1 MTYQIR
7 ITEAS
12 GDVVSTQDVDASD
25 RSAGE
30 RRQAE
35 HWNENYGHTAD
46 RYMSELLEDGQVVS
60 TIGGWDE
67 DDDEGED
74 EDA

>member
-12 GDVVSTQDVDASD
+12 GDVVSTETIGAAQRGDAE
-25 RSAGE
+25 RAQSA
-30 RRQAE
+30 
-35 HWNENYGHTAD
+35 HWNDNYGHTAD
-46 RYMSELLEDGQVVS
+46 RYKSELLEDGEVVS

-67 DDDEGED
+67 DEEDGDDV
-74 EDA
+74 

>member
-12 GDVVSTQDVDASD
+12 GDVVSTEDVDAAD
-25 RSAGE
+25 
-30 RRQAE
+30 QAAAARLHAH
-35 HWNENYGHTAD
+35 HWNDIYGHTAD
-46 RYMSELLEDGQVVS
+46 RYMSELLEDGAVID

-67 DDDEGED
+67 ED
-74 EDA
+74 EDARAA

>member
-12 GDVVSTQDVDASD
+12 GDVVSLDTIEAVDRAD
-25 RSAGE
+25 GE
-30 RRQAE
+30 RRQTAQ
-35 HWNENYGHTAD
+35 WNERYGHTAD
-46 RYMSELLEDGQVVS
+46 RYMSELLEDGEVVS

-67 DDDEGED
+67 DDEI
-74 EDA
+74 

>member
-12 GDVVSTQDVDASD
+12 GDVVSFDTIDAVDRAD
-25 RSAGE
+25 GE
-30 RRQAE
+30 RQQTA
-35 HWNENYGHTAD
+35 HWNEHYGHTAD
-46 RYMSELLEDGQVVS
+46 RYMSELLEDGEVVS

-67 DDDEGED
+67 DDDEI
-74 EDA
+74 